1 MLDISYTRRAE
12 WHRLTARID
21 GSVVGH
27 TEWASATD
35 EYEPGEITGLSVSP
49 SHRRQGIATALYNAA
64 MAWPGGESSMPFSV
78 TDS

>member
-35 EYEPGEITGLSVSP
+35 EYLARWGDHRLIGQPEPSSPGYCYRFVQRRYGL
-49 SHRRQGIATALYNAA
+49 A
-64 MAWPGGESSMPFSV
+64 GG
-78 TDS
+78 